1 MGSVN
6 PYANRGAGLG
16 AMNWGNDKVIFG
28 LNAFQAV
35 ALGAVLWYCM
45 KK

>member
-1 MGSVN
+1 MGSAN

-16 AMNWGNDKVIFG
+16 AMNWGNEKVIFG
-28 LNAFQAV
+28 LNAVQVLGLGVV
-35 ALGAVLWYCM
+35 AYYLM